1 MRCPKCGFISF
12 DQISECLK
20 CGKDISSASSSVM
33 GSVRNVVAPT
43 FLKLDNETRSEAPPK
58 DLFGSGVDD
67 YVDED
72 LEVLVEAEET
82 EDEAELDM
90 ELAEDDEGDSELE
103 TEAEDD
109 EIEIDMSQFEV
120 DSEEEAL
127 PSEDDQADEDDL
139 PELSLDEEEE
149 VSAPA
154 FEVPEELSDISD
166 LAPPAAAQPAEVE
179 VELEEIPPGPTDEPD
194 DDLLLG
200 DLDLDLDLDGEA
212 VKPTTDTSREEE
224 TILSLDDLDFS
235 DALGTSEK
243 SKKTD
248 KKGDLDMDEDLDFDL
263 DLGGLSIHE
272 DL

>member
-20 CGKDISSASSSVM
+20 CGKDISSASSSLM
-33 GSVRNVVAPT
+33 GSIRNVMAPS
-43 FLKLDNETRSEAPPK
+43 FLKLDSDTRAEDPPK
-58 DLFGSGVDD
+58 DLFGSGADD

-72 LEVLVEAEET
+72 LDVLVEADET
-82 EDEAELDM
+82 EDESELDI
-90 ELAEDDEGDSELE
+90 ELSEDDDEIDSEP
-103 TEAEDD
+103 EADSD

-120 DSEEEAL
+120 EGDDEEL
-127 PSEDDQADEDDL
+127 SSEDDLADEDDL
-139 PELSLDEEEE
+139 PELNLDSEEEA
-149 VSAPA
+149 SAPA

-166 LAPPAAAQPAEVE
+166 LAPPAAAQPVEVE
-179 VELEEIPPGPTDEPD
+179 VELEEVPSQPVDESD
-194 DDLLLG
+194 DDLSFG
-200 DLDLDLDLDGEA
+200 DLDLDMDLDGEVGESA
-212 VKPTTDTSREEE
+212 SDTSREEE
-224 TILSLDDLDFS
+224 TVLSLDDLDFS

-248 KKGDLDMDEDLDFDL
+248 KKGDLDMDEDLNFDL